1 MQSWGS
7 FCWWWYALCFSCFW
21 FSAFLIPIVASDFV
35 VGNCFERLPRR
46 DPERSWFL
54 FLGWF
59 KLVSLFML
67 VRMFFC
73 QQVQWLPRWLNF
85 RCWSRVWVEVLL
97 SWLRML
103 LVGLKRLVGY
113 GWKVIVE
120 WDWFCCGWRWSIVLL
135 LLRRR
140 VVWGWKSVWGW
151 EIGCLGLRDGLVGV
165 DRYKRT
171 KVHFVHLQLLQASGS
186 SYCNHATPPL
196 LQKWKKNWNL
206 KCNFGPL
213 ATWPH
218 KVMQNRIRTKS

>member
-1 MQSWGS
+1 MNEIVMVGEGSRAQQTKLSFTTVLPSVQLHCKVMDKHLFKGWG
-7 FCWWWYALCFSCFW
+7 
-21 FSAFLIPIVASDFV
+21 FLIDAILRIFLLMIICTLLQMLLVFCFPPPNSS
-35 VGNCFERLPRR
+35 NCFERLSRR

-67 VRMFFC
+67 VRIIFC
-73 QQVQWLPRWLNF
+73 QQVQWLPRWLNL
-85 RCWSRVWVEVLL
+85 RCWSRVWIEVLV
-97 SWLRML
+97 SWLRTL

-120 WDWFCCGWRWSIVLL
+120 WDWFCCGWRWLIVLL

-165 DRYKRT
+165 ERL
-171 KVHFVHLQLLQASGS
+171 VG
-186 SYCNHATPPL
+186 
-196 LQKWKKNWNL
+196 WGW
-206 KCNFGPL
+206 
-213 ATWPH
+213 
-218 KVMQNRIRTKS
+218 